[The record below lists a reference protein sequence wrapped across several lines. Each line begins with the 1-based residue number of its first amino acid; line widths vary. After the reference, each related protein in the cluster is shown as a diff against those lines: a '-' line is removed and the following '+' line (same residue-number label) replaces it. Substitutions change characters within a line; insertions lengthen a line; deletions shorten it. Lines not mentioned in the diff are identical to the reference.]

1 MYVVDGFKKMPLL
14 LNLEKVIVG
23 STIDNLTTLIL
34 ISLMEYGGLIVDQIG
49 SKFICFVQMGLGYSW
64 AYKPVL
70 LFNLGL
76 DLPLS

>member
-1 MYVVDGFKKMPLL
+1 MFLL
-14 LNLEKVIVG
+14 LNLERVIVG

-64 AYKPVL
+64 DCKLVL
-70 LFNLGL
+70 LFNLGPN
-76 DLPLS
+76 LPFF